1 MKNLTSLLPDTVK
14 ITFASLVIA
23 AISIGY
29 VRVFMIEEIKAYSD
43 PIQKVNEVRFSTILK
58 HSDDQFQLMR
68 DDLLVVKQ
76 QNSEILLMLKK

>member
-1 MKNLTSLLPDTVK
+1 MKNLASLLPDTVK

-23 AISIGY
+23 AISLGY

-76 QNSEILLMLKK
+76 QNSEIILMLKK